1 MTSLTAFSVA
11 LLAALILTPLV
22 RDAAHGAGLLDE
34 PEARKQHRVP
44 LPRLGGVAIAAAF
57 FLGIGAALVVARI
70 IGRRLGVDTGHLPAE
85 LVGVAMIASVGLL
98 DDLQGMRARVKLLAQ
113 VVIALM
119 VYGMG
124 MSIDRLDGPWGTLE
138 LGIWSLPLTVA
149 WIVGVVNAVNLIDG
163 LDGLASGVAFIAA
176 SAFGVISLTIRGGDP
191 LLPVLAAA
199 SGAILGFVRFNLHP
213 ASIIMGDTG
222 SMLLGFLLAAGGI
235 GLTQAQPTGAPFWIP
250 LVVLGL
256 PLADTLRVIVRRL
269 AAGKAIFSAD
279 RRHVHHRLLARGLS
293 QRSAVLVLW
302 VVSALFGAAGV
313 GLAALA

>member
-57 FLGIGAALVVARI
+57 YLGVSAALVVARL
-70 IGRRLGVDTGHLPAE
+70 IGRRLNIETGHLPAE
-85 LVGVAMIASVGLL
+85 LVGVAMLASVGLL
-98 DDLQGMRARVKLLAQ
+98 DDLQGMRARAKLAAQ
-113 VVIALM
+113 VVIALV

-138 LGIWSLPLTVA
+138 LGIWSLPLTVV
-149 WIVGVVNAVNLIDG
+149 WVVVVVNAVNLIDG
-163 LDGLASGVAFIAA
+163 LDGLASGVAFIAI
-176 SAFGVISLTIRGGDP
+176 SAFFAISLVMRGGDP

-199 SGAILGFVRFNLHP
+199 VGAILGFLRFNLHP

-222 SMLLGFLLAAGGI
+222 SMLLGFLLAAAGI
-235 GLTQAQPTGAPFWIP
+235 GLTQALPVGAPFWIP

-256 PLADTLRVIVRRL
+256 PLADTGRVIVRRL
-269 AAGKAIFSAD
+269 AAGQAIFSPD

-293 QRSAVLVLW
+293 QRGAVLVLW
-302 VVSALFGAAGV
+302 VISALFGAAGV

>member
-57 FLGIGAALVVARI
+57 YLGVSAALVMARL
-70 IGRRLGVDTGHLPAE
+70 IGRRLNIETGHLPAE
-85 LVGVAMIASVGLL
+85 LVGVAMLASVGLL
-98 DDLQGMRARVKLLAQ
+98 DDLQGMRARAKLAAQ
-113 VVIALM
+113 VVIALV

-138 LGIWSLPLTVA
+138 LGIWSLPLTVV
-149 WIVGVVNAVNLIDG
+149 WVVVVVNAVNLIDG
-163 LDGLASGVAFIAA
+163 LDGLASGVAFIAI
-176 SAFGVISLTIRGGDP
+176 SAFFAISLVMRGGDP

-199 SGAILGFVRFNLHP
+199 VGAILGFLRFNLHP

-222 SMLLGFLLAAGGI
+222 SMLLGFLLAAAGI
-235 GLTQAQPTGAPFWIP
+235 GLTQALPVGAPFWIP

-256 PLADTLRVIVRRL
+256 PLADTGRVIVRRL
-269 AAGKAIFSAD
+269 AAGQAIFSPD

-293 QRSAVLVLW
+293 QRGAVLVLW
-302 VVSALFGAAGV
+302 VISALFGAAGV